1 MKILKVNDNY
11 RINIEHIYLLEKS
24 TNEKDINNWKENYS
38 YYLNT
43 FINNPPEFA
52 DENEIIKISFN
63 EKNDPEIVQKYQQ
76 KLDEY
81 IKSIIGECPEYY
93 ETYYVLLTS
102 GLKIQIGKYLYERIE
117 DILDEY
123 II

>member
-1 MKILKVNDNY
+1 MKILKVNDDY

-43 FINNPPEFA
+43 FMNNPPEFT
-52 DENEIIKISFN
+52 DENKIIKISFN
-63 EKNDPEIVQKYQQ
+63 EKNDPEVVQKYQQ